1 VMRGNV
7 HTTGEALAYIVD
19 CTLATVSQMAMR
31 KKPPVG
37 EFNRQISI
45 AQTGVN
51 WIREMNVAC
60 GTTRAHSVIA
70 SFDGSVE
77 KWAQQYRPQP

>member
-1 VMRGNV
+1 
-7 HTTGEALAYIVD
+7 
-19 CTLATVSQMAMR
+19 
-31 KKPPVG
+31 
-37 EFNRQISI
+37 
-45 AQTGVN
+45 
-51 WIREMNVAC
+51 MNVAC